1 MNKDNDRTGSNKKG
15 TNRKQVKEILKDVDS
30 YSVDELKE
38 LLGFLPND
46 NEYTVDDIGEMF
58 VILRSKYQK
67 LARNGFLD
75 KAEKR
80 ILETVDMNPDATPQ
94 INTDP
99 PKMQEW
105 WQNEVLEPSNPADK
119 IKITNRKNKIE
130 TYPDENGE
138 HQTMKQ
144 EQLGIY
150 NSYVV
155 QTAQDTL
162 NPTLKNTNVQHLVID
177 SQFRQNISPYTP
189 SSTGT
194 SSSTDFTLDLSDHI
208 KNALSLKLY
217 SYQIPYSWYTVDATL
232 GTSCFSVEY
241 KGSSYSIQLDDGN
254 YSRQQLIR
262 EIQIQL
268 DASLNLADSDISNNH
283 LDISYNP
290 VNGRSV
296 FYFAQ
301 QHTTTPP
308 LDVNIIFYNKDKYN
322 SCNGLCGNT
331 MKVNNNLGWLL
342 GYRTISDVDLTIVVD
357 ASYNYI
363 NTSIPPKIINGVWS
377 QSSIDVYGTKYLMVV
392 LDDFNQNHL
401 NSGLINIVDTDTTL
415 SVPDYFNESIPSV
428 CAPDPALNNTV
439 SPFYVQSLPR
449 SLTKVQI
456 DSINKRLDSMKNT
469 YKHRITGPTT
479 TDVFAVIPL
488 RKQGFE
494 AGDMIVD
501 LGSSLMINT
510 RTYFGPVNI
519 TRMRVTLQDDKGNVI
534 NMHGADWSIS
544 IIVETLY
551 QY

>member
-1 MNKDNDRTGSNKKG
+1 MNKEDDKNGSNKKG
-15 TNRKQVKEILKDVDS
+15 TNRKHVKEILKDVDS

-38 LLGFLPND
+38 LLGFSTED
-46 NEYTVDDIGEMF
+46 NEYTVDDVNQMF
-58 VILRSKYQK
+58 EILRSRYLK

-94 INTDP
+94 INADP
-99 PKMQEW
+99 PKMQDW
-105 WQNEVLEPSNPADK
+105 WQNENLEPSSPSQK
-119 IKITNRKNKIE
+119 IKLTNRKNTVQ
-130 TYPDENGE
+130 TYPDDNGNHE
-138 HQTMKQ
+138 TMKQ
-144 EQLGIY
+144 EQLGVI
-150 NSYVV
+150 NSYVLP
-155 QTAQDTL
+155 TAQDTL

-189 SSTGT
+189 NPTGT

-208 KNALSLKLY
+208 KNALSLKLF

-232 GTSCFSVEY
+232 GTSCFWIDYSNN
-241 KGSSYSIQLDDGN
+241 SYPIQIEDGN
-254 YSRQQLIR
+254 YSRPDLIAAIQNQLN
-262 EIQIQL
+262 
-268 DASLNLADSDISNNH
+268 ASFNTPSGISTS

-296 FYFAQ
+296 FYFASQ
-301 QHTTTPP
+301 NTTP
-308 LDVNIIFYNKDKYN
+308 LVANIIFYNKDRNN

-342 GYRTISDVDLTIVVD
+342 GYRSDNDINFEITVDSSLNYFNGSTIT
-357 ASYNYI
+357 
-363 NTSIPPKIINGVWS
+363 NGIWS
-377 QSSIDVYGTKYLMVV
+377 KSPIDVYGTKYLMIV

-401 NSGLINIVDTDTTL
+401 NSGLINIVDTDTSL
-415 SVPDYFNESIPSV
+415 SVPDYFNESIPHV

-439 SPFYVQSLPR
+439 SPFYVQSMPR

-456 DSINKRLDSMKNT
+456 DSINKRLDNMKNT
-469 YKHRITGPTT
+469 YKSRITGPTT

-488 RKQGFE
+488 KKQGFE
-494 AGDMIVD
+494 TGDMIVD
-501 LGSSLMINT
+501 FGNSLMINT

-519 TRMRVTLQDDKGNVI
+519 TRLRVTLQDDKGNII
-534 NMHGADWSIS
+534 NMHGADWSVS

>member
-1 MNKDNDRTGSNKKG
+1 MNKEGDKKG

-30 YSVDELKE
+30 YSIDELKE
-38 LLGFLPND
+38 LLGFSPDD
-46 NEYTVDDIGEMF
+46 NEYTVDDVNQMF
-58 VILRSKYQK
+58 EILRSKYQK
-67 LARNGFLD
+67 LAKNGFLD

-130 TYPDENGE
+130 TYPDESGDHE
-138 HQTMKQ
+138 TMKQ

-155 QTAQDTL
+155 ETAQDTL

-189 SSTGT
+189 NSTGT

-232 GTSCFSVEY
+232 GTSCFWVEY
-241 KGSSYSIQLDDGN
+241 SNNSYPIQIEDGN
-254 YSRQQLIR
+254 YSRDQLITA
-262 EIQIQL
+262 IQAQL
-268 DASLNLADSDISNNH
+268 DSSFNNPYSISPH

-296 FYFAQ
+296 FYFASQ
-301 QHTTTPP
+301 DPTP
-308 LDVNIIFYNKDKYN
+308 LVANIIFYNKDRNN

-342 GYRTISDVDLTIVVD
+342 GYRTNTDTELKIVVD
-357 ASYNYI
+357 SSLNYLDAS
-363 NTSIPPKIINGVWS
+363 SPPKIINGIRS

-415 SVPDYFNESIPSV
+415 GVPDYFNESIPSV

-439 SPFYVQSLPR
+439 SPFYVQSMPR
-449 SLTKVQI
+449 SLTKAQI
-456 DSINKRLDSMKNT
+456 DSINKRLDNMKNT

-488 RKQGFE
+488 KKQGFE
-494 AGDMIVD
+494 AGDMIVEF
-501 LGSSLMINT
+501 GSSLLINT

-519 TRMRVTLQDDKGNVI
+519 TRLRVTLQDDKGNVI
-534 NMHGADWSIS
+534 NMHGADWSVS

>member
-1 MNKDNDRTGSNKKG
+1 MNGDNDRTGSNKKG
-15 TNRKQVKEILKDVDS
+15 ANRKQVKEILKDVDS
-30 YSVDELKE
+30 YSIDELKE
-38 LLGFLPND
+38 LLGFSTES
-46 NEYTVDDIGEMF
+46 NEYTIDDVNQMF
-58 VILRSKYQK
+58 NILRSKYSK

-80 ILETVDMNPDATPQ
+80 ILDTVDMNPDATPQ
-94 INTDP
+94 INTEP
-99 PKMQEW
+99 PKLQEW
-105 WQNEVLEPSNPADK
+105 WQNEVLQPSNPTDK
-119 IKITNRKNKIE
+119 IKITDRKNKVQ

-138 HQTMKQ
+138 HQTMKR
-144 EQLGIY
+144 EQLGVY
-150 NSYVV
+150 NSFVLP
-155 QTAQDTL
+155 TAQDTL
-162 NPTLKNTNVQHLVID
+162 NPTLKNTNVQHMVID
-177 SQFRQNISPYTP
+177 SQFRQNIFPYTP
-189 SSTGT
+189 NPTGT

-232 GTSCFSVEY
+232 GTSCFWVEY
-241 KGSSYSIQLDDGN
+241 NNISYPIQIGDGN
-254 YSRQQLIR
+254 YSRPDLITA
-262 EIQIQL
+262 IQAQL
-268 DASLNLADSDISNNH
+268 DASLNAAMSPN

-296 FYFAQ
+296 FYFASLNS
-301 QHTTTPP
+301 TPFV
-308 LDVNIIFYNKDKYN
+308 VNIIFYNKDRNN

-342 GYRTISDVDLTIVVD
+342 GYRSDDDTIFEIVVD
-357 ASYNYI
+357 SSLNYLSGGTI
-363 NTSIPPKIINGVWS
+363 TNGVWS
-377 QSSIDVYGTKYLMVV
+377 KSPIDVYGTKYLMVV

-439 SPFYVQSLPR
+439 SPFYVQSMPR
-449 SLTKVQI
+449 SLTKAQI
-456 DSINKRLDSMKNT
+456 DSINKRLDNMKNT
-469 YKHRITGPTT
+469 YKHRISGPTT

-488 RKQGFE
+488 KKQGFE
-494 AGDMIVD
+494 TGDMIVD
-501 LGSSLMINT
+501 FGSSLMINT

-519 TRMRVTLQDDKGNVI
+519 TRLRVTLQDDKGNVI

>member
-1 MNKDNDRTGSNKKG
+1 MNKEGDKKG

-30 YSVDELKE
+30 YSIDELKE
-38 LLGFLPND
+38 LLGFSPND
-46 NEYTVDDIGEMF
+46 NEYTVDDVNQMF
-58 VILRSKYQK
+58 EILRSKYQK
-67 LARNGFLD
+67 LAKNGFLD

-105 WQNEVLEPSNPADK
+105 WQNEVLEPSNPTDK

-130 TYPDENGE
+130 TYPDENGDHE
-138 HQTMKQ
+138 TMKQ

-155 QTAQDTL
+155 ETAQDTL

-232 GTSCFSVEY
+232 GTSCFWVDYSNN
-241 KGSSYSIQLDDGN
+241 SYPIQIEDGN
-254 YSRQQLIR
+254 YSRDQLITA
-262 EIQIQL
+262 IQAQL
-268 DASLNLADSDISNNH
+268 DSSFNIPSSITPN

-290 VNGRSV
+290 VNGRCV
-296 FYFAQ
+296 FYFATQ
-301 QHTTTPP
+301 NTTPFV
-308 LDVNIIFYNKDKYN
+308 VNIIFYNKDRNN

-342 GYRTISDVDLTIVVD
+342 GYRTNTDTELKIVVD
-357 ASYNYI
+357 SSLNYLDAS
-363 NTSIPPKIINGVWS
+363 SPPKIINGIRS

-439 SPFYVQSLPR
+439 SPFYVQSMPR
-449 SLTKVQI
+449 SLTKAQI
-456 DSINKRLDSMKNT
+456 DSINKRLDNMKNT

-488 RKQGFE
+488 KKQGFE
-494 AGDMIVD
+494 AGDMIVEF
-501 LGSSLMINT
+501 GSSLLINT

-519 TRMRVTLQDDKGNVI
+519 TRLRVTLQDDKGNVI
-534 NMHGADWSIS
+534 NMHGADWSVS

>member
-1 MNKDNDRTGSNKKG
+1 MNKEDDKNGTNKKG
-15 TNRKQVKEILKDVDS
+15 TNRKHVKEILKDIDS
-30 YSVDELKE
+30 YSIDELKE
-38 LLGFLPND
+38 LLGFSTED
-46 NEYTVDDIGEMF
+46 NEYTVDDVNQMF
-58 VILRSKYQK
+58 AILRSRYLK

-94 INTDP
+94 INADP

-105 WQNEVLEPSNPADK
+105 WQNENLEPSSPSQK
-119 IKITNRKNKIE
+119 IKLTNRKNTVQ
-130 TYPDENGE
+130 TYPDDNGNHE
-138 HQTMKQ
+138 TMKQ
-144 EQLGIY
+144 EQLGVI
-150 NSYVV
+150 NSYVLP
-155 QTAQDTL
+155 TAQDTL

-189 SSTGT
+189 NPTGT

-208 KNALSLKLY
+208 KNALSLKLF

-232 GTSCFSVEY
+232 GTSCFWVDYSNN
-241 KGSSYSIQLDDGN
+241 SYPIQIEDGN
-254 YSRQQLIR
+254 YSREQLITA
-262 EIQIQL
+262 IQAQF
-268 DASLNLADSDISNNH
+268 DASLNVTMSPN

-290 VNGRSV
+290 VNGRCV
-296 FYFAQ
+296 FYFATQ
-301 QHTTTPP
+301 NTTPFV
-308 LDVNIIFYNKDKYN
+308 VNIIFYNKDRNN

-342 GYRTISDVDLTIVVD
+342 GYRTNTDTELKIVVD
-357 ASYNYI
+357 SSLNYLDAS
-363 NTSIPPKIINGVWS
+363 SPPKIINGIRS

-401 NSGLINIVDTDTTL
+401 NSGLINIVDTDTSL
-415 SVPDYFNESIPSV
+415 SVPDYFNESIPHV

-439 SPFYVQSLPR
+439 SPFYVQSMPR

-456 DSINKRLDSMKNT
+456 DSINKRLDNMKNT
-469 YKHRITGPTT
+469 YKNRITGPTT

-488 RKQGFE
+488 KKQGFE
-494 AGDMIVD
+494 TGDMIVD
-501 LGSSLMINT
+501 FGNSLMINT

-519 TRMRVTLQDDKGNVI
+519 TRLRVTLQDDKGNII
-534 NMHGADWSIS
+534 NMHGADWSVS

>member
-1 MNKDNDRTGSNKKG
+1 MNGDNDKTGSNKKG

-30 YSVDELKE
+30 YSIDELKE
-38 LLGFLPND
+38 LLGFSTES
-46 NEYTVDDIGEMF
+46 NEYTLDDVSQMF
-58 VILRSKYQK
+58 NILRSKYSK

-80 ILETVDMNPDATPQ
+80 ILDTVDMNPDATPQ

-105 WQNEVLEPSNPADK
+105 WQNEVLQPSNPTDK
-119 IKITNRKNKIE
+119 IKITDRKNKIQ
-130 TYPDENGE
+130 TYPDGNGE
-138 HQTMKQ
+138 HQTMKR
-144 EQLGIY
+144 EQLGVY
-150 NSYVV
+150 NSFVLP
-155 QTAQDTL
+155 TAQDTL
-162 NPTLKNTNVQHLVID
+162 NPTLKNTNVQHMVID
-177 SQFRQNISPYTP
+177 SQFRQNIFPYTP
-189 SSTGT
+189 NPTGT

-232 GTSCFSVEY
+232 GTSCFWVEY
-241 KGSSYSIQLDDGN
+241 NNQTYPIQIGDGN
-254 YSRQQLIR
+254 YSRPDLIAA
-262 EIQIQL
+262 IQAQL
-268 DASLNLADSDISNNH
+268 DASFNAPSSISPQK

-296 FYFAQ
+296 FYFASQ
-301 QHTTTPP
+301 NT
-308 LDVNIIFYNKDKYN
+308 DVVNIIFYNKDKYN

-342 GYRTISDVDLTIVVD
+342 GYRSDNDTNFEIIVDSSLNYLSGSTIT
-357 ASYNYI
+357 
-363 NTSIPPKIINGVWS
+363 NGVWS
-377 QSSIDVYGTKYLMVV
+377 SSPIDVYGTKYLMLVV
-392 LDDFNQNHL
+392 DDFNQNHL

-439 SPFYVQSLPR
+439 SPFYVQSMPR
-449 SLTKVQI
+449 SLTKAQI
-456 DSINKRLDSMKNT
+456 DSINKRLDNMKNT
-469 YKHRITGPTT
+469 YKHRISGPTT

-488 RKQGFE
+488 KKQGFE
-494 AGDMIVD
+494 TGDMIVD
-501 LGSSLMINT
+501 FGSSLMINT

-519 TRMRVTLQDDKGNVI
+519 TRLRVTLQDDKGNTL
-534 NMHGADWSIS
+534 NMHGADWSVS

>member
-1 MNKDNDRTGSNKKG
+1 MNGDNDRTGSNKKG

-30 YSVDELKE
+30 YSIDELKE
-38 LLGFLPND
+38 LLGFSTD
-46 NEYTVDDIGEMF
+46 SNEYTVDDVNQMF
-58 VILRSKYQK
+58 EILRSKYQK

-94 INTDP
+94 INRDP

-119 IKITNRKNKIE
+119 IKITNRKNKIQ
-130 TYPDENGE
+130 TYPDENGDHE
-138 HQTMKQ
+138 TMKR
-144 EQLGIY
+144 EQLGVY

-162 NPTLKNTNVQHLVID
+162 NPTLKNTNVQHMVID
-177 SQFRQNISPYTP
+177 SQFRQNIFPYTP
-189 SSTGT
+189 NPTGT

-232 GTSCFSVEY
+232 GTSCFWVEY
-241 KGSSYSIQLDDGN
+241 NNTSYPIQIGDGN
-254 YSRQQLIR
+254 YSRPDLITA
-262 EIQIQL
+262 IQAQL
-268 DASLNLADSDISNNH
+268 DASFNNPSSIPPH

-296 FYFAQ
+296 FYFASLDS
-301 QHTTTPP
+301 TPFV
-308 LDVNIIFYNKDKYN
+308 VNIIFYNKDRNN

-342 GYRTISDVDLTIVVD
+342 GYRSDNDTIFEIVVD
-357 ASYNYI
+357 SSLNYLSGTTI
-363 NTSIPPKIINGVWS
+363 TNGVWS
-377 QSSIDVYGTKYLMVV
+377 KSPIDVYGTKYLMVV

-439 SPFYVQSLPR
+439 SPFYVQSMPR
-449 SLTKVQI
+449 SLTKAQI
-456 DSINKRLDSMKNT
+456 DSINKRLDNMKNT
-469 YKHRITGPTT
+469 YKHRISGPTT

-488 RKQGFE
+488 KKQGFE
-494 AGDMIVD
+494 TGDMIVD
-501 LGSSLMINT
+501 FGSSLMINT

-519 TRMRVTLQDDKGNVI
+519 TRLRVTLQDDKGNII

>member
-30 YSVDELKE
+30 YSIDELKE
-38 LLGFLPND
+38 LLGFSPND
-46 NEYTVDDIGEMF
+46 NEYTVDDVNQMF
-58 VILRSKYQK
+58 EILRSKYQK
-67 LARNGFLD
+67 LAKNGFLD

-105 WQNEVLEPSNPADK
+105 WQNEVLESSNPADK

-130 TYPDENGE
+130 TYPDENGDHE
-138 HQTMKQ
+138 TMKQ

-155 QTAQDTL
+155 ETAQDTL

-232 GTSCFSVEY
+232 GTSCFWVDYSNN
-241 KGSSYSIQLDDGN
+241 SYPIQIEDGN
-254 YSRQQLIR
+254 YSRDQLITA
-262 EIQIQL
+262 IQAQL
-268 DASLNLADSDISNNH
+268 DSSFNIPHGISPH

-296 FYFAQ
+296 FYFASQ
-301 QHTTTPP
+301 DSTP
-308 LDVNIIFYNKDKYN
+308 LVANIIFYNKDRNN

-342 GYRTISDVDLTIVVD
+342 GYRTNTDTELKIVVD
-357 ASYNYI
+357 SSLNYLDAS
-363 NTSIPPKIINGVWS
+363 SPPKIINGIRS

-439 SPFYVQSLPR
+439 SPFYVQSMPR
-449 SLTKVQI
+449 SLTKAQI
-456 DSINKRLDSMKNT
+456 DSINKRLDNMKNT

-488 RKQGFE
+488 KKQGFE
-494 AGDMIVD
+494 AGDMIVEF
-501 LGSSLMINT
+501 GSSLLINT

-519 TRMRVTLQDDKGNVI
+519 TRLRVTLQDDKGNVI

>member
-1 MNKDNDRTGSNKKG
+1 MNKEDDKNGTNKKG
-15 TNRKQVKEILKDVDS
+15 TNRKHVKEILKDVDS

-38 LLGFLPND
+38 LLGFSTED
-46 NEYTVDDIGEMF
+46 NEYTVDDVNQMF
-58 VILRSKYQK
+58 AILRSRYLK

-94 INTDP
+94 INADP

-105 WQNEVLEPSNPADK
+105 WQNENLEPSSPSQK
-119 IKITNRKNKIE
+119 IKLTNRKNTVQ
-130 TYPDENGE
+130 TYPDDNGNHE
-138 HQTMKQ
+138 TMKQ
-144 EQLGIY
+144 EQLGVI
-150 NSYVV
+150 NSYVLP
-155 QTAQDTL
+155 TAQDTL

-189 SSTGT
+189 NPTGT

-208 KNALSLKLY
+208 KNALSLKLF

-232 GTSCFSVEY
+232 GTSCFWVDYSNN
-241 KGSSYSIQLDDGN
+241 SYPIQIEDGN
-254 YSRQQLIR
+254 YSRDQLITA
-262 EIQIQL
+262 IQAQL
-268 DASLNLADSDISNNH
+268 DASLNVTMSPK

-296 FYFAQ
+296 FYFAPQ
-301 QHTTTPP
+301 NTTPFV
-308 LDVNIIFYNKDKYN
+308 VNIIFYNKDRNN

-342 GYRTISDVDLTIVVD
+342 GYRSDNDTNFEIIVDSSL
-357 ASYNYI
+357 NYLD
-363 NTSIPPKIINGVWS
+363 TSSPPKIINGVWS
-377 QSSIDVYGTKYLMVV
+377 KSPIDVYGTKYLMIV

-401 NSGLINIVDTDTTL
+401 NSGLINIVDTDTSL
-415 SVPDYFNESIPSV
+415 SVPDYFNESIPHV

-439 SPFYVQSLPR
+439 SPFYVQSMPR

-456 DSINKRLDSMKNT
+456 DSINKRLDNMKNT
-469 YKHRITGPTT
+469 YKNRITGPTT

-488 RKQGFE
+488 KKQGFE
-494 AGDMIVD
+494 TGDMIVD
-501 LGSSLMINT
+501 FGNSLMINT

-519 TRMRVTLQDDKGNVI
+519 TRLRVTLQDDKGNII
-534 NMHGADWSIS
+534 NMHGADWSVS

>member
-1 MNKDNDRTGSNKKG
+1 MNKEDDKNGSNKKG
-15 TNRKQVKEILKDVDS
+15 TNRKHVKDILKDVDS

-38 LLGFLPND
+38 LLGFSTED
-46 NEYTVDDIGEMF
+46 NEYTVDDVNQMF
-58 VILRSKYQK
+58 EILRSRYLK

-94 INTDP
+94 INADP

-105 WQNEVLEPSNPADK
+105 WQNENLEPSSPSQK
-119 IKITNRKNKIE
+119 IKLTNRKNTVQ
-130 TYPDENGE
+130 TYPDDNGNHE
-138 HQTMKQ
+138 TMKQ
-144 EQLGIY
+144 EQLGVI
-150 NSYVV
+150 NSYVLP
-155 QTAQDTL
+155 TAQDTL

-189 SSTGT
+189 NPTGT

-208 KNALSLKLY
+208 KNALSLKLF

-232 GTSCFSVEY
+232 GTSCFWID
-241 KGSSYSIQLDDGN
+241 YSNNTLPIQIGDGN
-254 YSRQQLIR
+254 YSRPDLIAAIQNQLN
-262 EIQIQL
+262 
-268 DASLNLADSDISNNH
+268 ASFNTLSGISTS

-296 FYFAQ
+296 FYFASQ
-301 QHTTTPP
+301 NTTP
-308 LDVNIIFYNKDKYN
+308 LVANIIFYNKDRNN

-342 GYRTISDVDLTIVVD
+342 GYRSDNDINFEITVDSSLNYFNGSTIT
-357 ASYNYI
+357 
-363 NTSIPPKIINGVWS
+363 NGIWS
-377 QSSIDVYGTKYLMVV
+377 KSPIDVYGTKYLMIV

-401 NSGLINIVDTDTTL
+401 NSGLINIVDTDTSL
-415 SVPDYFNESIPSV
+415 SVPDYFNESIPHV

-439 SPFYVQSLPR
+439 SPFYVQSMPR

-456 DSINKRLDSMKNT
+456 DSINKRLDNMKNT
-469 YKHRITGPTT
+469 YKSRITGPTT

-488 RKQGFE
+488 KKQGFE
-494 AGDMIVD
+494 TGDMIVD
-501 LGSSLMINT
+501 FGNSLMINT

-519 TRMRVTLQDDKGNVI
+519 TRLRVTLQDDKGNII
-534 NMHGADWSIS
+534 NMHGADWSVS

>member
-1 MNKDNDRTGSNKKG
+1 MNGDNDRTGSNKKG

-30 YSVDELKE
+30 YSIDELKE
-38 LLGFLPND
+38 LLGFSTES
-46 NEYTVDDIGEMF
+46 NEYTIDDVNQMF
-58 VILRSKYQK
+58 EILRSKYQK
-67 LARNGFLD
+67 LAKNGFLD

-94 INTDP
+94 INRDP

-119 IKITNRKNKIE
+119 IKITNRKNKIQ

-138 HQTMKQ
+138 HQTMKR
-144 EQLGIY
+144 EQLGVY
-150 NSYVV
+150 NSFVLP
-155 QTAQDTL
+155 TAQDTL
-162 NPTLKNTNVQHLVID
+162 NPTLKNTNVQHMVID
-177 SQFRQNISPYTP
+177 SQFRQNIFPYTP
-189 SSTGT
+189 NPTGT

-232 GTSCFSVEY
+232 GTSCFWVEY
-241 KGSSYSIQLDDGN
+241 NNTSYPIQIGDGN
-254 YSRQQLIR
+254 YSRPDLITA
-262 EIQIQL
+262 IQAQL
-268 DASLNLADSDISNNH
+268 DISFNNPSSISPH

-296 FYFAQ
+296 FYFASLDS
-301 QHTTTPP
+301 TPFV
-308 LDVNIIFYNKDKYN
+308 VNIIFYNKDRNN

-342 GYRTISDVDLTIVVD
+342 GYRSDDDTIFEIVVD
-357 ASYNYI
+357 SSLNYLSGGTI
-363 NTSIPPKIINGVWS
+363 TNGVWS
-377 QSSIDVYGTKYLMVV
+377 KSPIDVYGTKYLMVV

-439 SPFYVQSLPR
+439 SPFYVQSMPR
-449 SLTKVQI
+449 SLTKAQI
-456 DSINKRLDSMKNT
+456 DSINKRLDNMKNT
-469 YKHRITGPTT
+469 YKHRISGPTT

-488 RKQGFE
+488 KKQGFE
-494 AGDMIVD
+494 TGDMIVD
-501 LGSSLMINT
+501 FGSSLMINT

-519 TRMRVTLQDDKGNVI
+519 TRLRVTLQDDKGNVI

>member
-1 MNKDNDRTGSNKKG
+1 MNGDNDRTGSNKKG

-30 YSVDELKE
+30 YSIDELKE
-38 LLGFLPND
+38 LLGFSTD
-46 NEYTVDDIGEMF
+46 SNEYTIDDVNQMF
-58 VILRSKYQK
+58 EILRSKYQK

-94 INTDP
+94 INRDP

-119 IKITNRKNKIE
+119 IKITNRKNKIQ
-130 TYPDENGE
+130 TYPDENGDHE
-138 HQTMKQ
+138 TMKR
-144 EQLGIY
+144 EQLGVY

-162 NPTLKNTNVQHLVID
+162 NPTLKNTNVQHMVID
-177 SQFRQNISPYTP
+177 SQFRQNIFPYTP
-189 SSTGT
+189 NPTGT

-232 GTSCFSVEY
+232 GTSCFWVEY
-241 KGSSYSIQLDDGN
+241 NNTSYPIQIGDGN
-254 YSRQQLIR
+254 YSRPDLITA
-262 EIQIQL
+262 IQAQL
-268 DASLNLADSDISNNH
+268 DASLNVTMSPH

-296 FYFAQ
+296 FYFASQ
-301 QHTTTPP
+301 GTSPTIPV
-308 LDVNIIFYNKDKYN
+308 VNIIFYNKDRNN

-342 GYRTISDVDLTIVVD
+342 GYRSDNDTIFEIVVD
-357 ASYNYI
+357 SSLNYLSGTTI
-363 NTSIPPKIINGVWS
+363 TNGVWS
-377 QSSIDVYGTKYLMVV
+377 KSPIDVYGTKYLMVV

-439 SPFYVQSLPR
+439 SPFYVQSMPR
-449 SLTKVQI
+449 SLTKAQI
-456 DSINKRLDSMKNT
+456 DSINKRLDNMKNT
-469 YKHRITGPTT
+469 YKHRISGPTT

-488 RKQGFE
+488 KKQGFE
-494 AGDMIVD
+494 TGDMIVD
-501 LGSSLMINT
+501 FGSSLMINT

-519 TRMRVTLQDDKGNVI
+519 TRLRVTLQDDKGNVI

>member
-1 MNKDNDRTGSNKKG
+1 MNKEDDKNGTNKKG
-15 TNRKQVKEILKDVDS
+15 TNRKHVKEILKDVDS

-38 LLGFLPND
+38 LLGFSTED
-46 NEYTVDDIGEMF
+46 NEYTVDDVNQMF
-58 VILRSKYQK
+58 AILRSRYLK

-94 INTDP
+94 INADP

-105 WQNEVLEPSNPADK
+105 WQNENLEP
-119 IKITNRKNKIE
+119 
-130 TYPDENGE
+130 TYPDDNGNHE
-138 HQTMKQ
+138 TMKQ
-144 EQLGIY
+144 EQLGVI
-150 NSYVV
+150 NSYVLP
-155 QTAQDTL
+155 TAQDTL

-189 SSTGT
+189 NPTGT

-208 KNALSLKLY
+208 KNALSLKLF

-232 GTSCFSVEY
+232 GTSCFWVDYSNN
-241 KGSSYSIQLDDGN
+241 SYPIQIEDGN
-254 YSRQQLIR
+254 YSREQLITA
-262 EIQIQL
+262 IQAQF
-268 DASLNLADSDISNNH
+268 DASLNVTMSPN

-290 VNGRSV
+290 VNGRCV
-296 FYFAQ
+296 FYFATQ
-301 QHTTTPP
+301 NTTPFV
-308 LDVNIIFYNKDKYN
+308 VNIIFYNKDRNN

-342 GYRTISDVDLTIVVD
+342 GYRSDNDTNFEIIVDSSL
-357 ASYNYI
+357 NYLD
-363 NTSIPPKIINGVWS
+363 TSSTPKIINGVWS
-377 QSSIDVYGTKYLMVV
+377 KSPIDVYGTKYLMIV

-401 NSGLINIVDTDTTL
+401 NSGLINIVDTDTSL
-415 SVPDYFNESIPSV
+415 SVPDYFNESIPHV

-439 SPFYVQSLPR
+439 SPFYVQSMPR

-456 DSINKRLDSMKNT
+456 DSINKRLDNMKNT
-469 YKHRITGPTT
+469 YKNRITGPTT

-488 RKQGFE
+488 KKQGFE
-494 AGDMIVD
+494 TGDMIVD
-501 LGSSLMINT
+501 FGNSLMINT

-519 TRMRVTLQDDKGNVI
+519 TRLRVTLQDDKGNII
-534 NMHGADWSIS
+534 NMHGADWSVS

>member
-1 MNKDNDRTGSNKKG
+1 MNGDNDRTGSNKKG

-30 YSVDELKE
+30 YSIDELKE
-38 LLGFLPND
+38 LLGFSTES
-46 NEYTVDDIGEMF
+46 NEYTIDDVNQMF
-58 VILRSKYQK
+58 NILRSKYSK

-80 ILETVDMNPDATPQ
+80 ILDTVDMNPDATPQ
-94 INTDP
+94 INTEP
-99 PKMQEW
+99 PKLQEW
-105 WQNEVLEPSNPADK
+105 WQNEVLQPSNPTDK
-119 IKITNRKNKIE
+119 IKITDRKNKVQ

-138 HQTMKQ
+138 HQTMKR
-144 EQLGIY
+144 EQLGVY
-150 NSYVV
+150 NSFVLP
-155 QTAQDTL
+155 TAQDTL
-162 NPTLKNTNVQHLVID
+162 NPTLKNTNVQHMVID
-177 SQFRQNISPYTP
+177 SQFRQNIFPYTP
-189 SSTGT
+189 NPTGT

-232 GTSCFSVEY
+232 GTSCFWVEY
-241 KGSSYSIQLDDGN
+241 NNISYPIQIGDGN
-254 YSRQQLIR
+254 YSRPDLITA
-262 EIQIQL
+262 IQGQL
-268 DASLNLADSDISNNH
+268 DASFNTPSSITTH

-296 FYFAQ
+296 FYFASQ
-301 QHTTTPP
+301 DTTP
-308 LDVNIIFYNKDKYN
+308 LVANIIFYNKDRNN

-342 GYRTISDVDLTIVVD
+342 GYRSDNDTIFEIVVD
-357 ASYNYI
+357 SSLNYLSGSTI
-363 NTSIPPKIINGVWS
+363 TNGVWS
-377 QSSIDVYGTKYLMVV
+377 KSPIDVYGTKYLMVV

-439 SPFYVQSLPR
+439 SPFYVQSMPR
-449 SLTKVQI
+449 SLTKAQI
-456 DSINKRLDSMKNT
+456 DSINKRLDNMKNT
-469 YKHRITGPTT
+469 YKHRISGPTT

-488 RKQGFE
+488 KKQGFE
-494 AGDMIVD
+494 TGDMIVD
-501 LGSSLMINT
+501 FGSSLMINT

-519 TRMRVTLQDDKGNVI
+519 TRLRVTLQDDKGNVI

>member
-1 MNKDNDRTGSNKKG
+1 MNGDNDRTGSNKKG

-30 YSVDELKE
+30 YSIDELKE
-38 LLGFLPND
+38 LLGFSTD
-46 NEYTVDDIGEMF
+46 SNEYTVDDVNQMF
-58 VILRSKYQK
+58 EILRSKYQK
-67 LARNGFLD
+67 LAKNGFLD

-94 INTDP
+94 INRDP

-119 IKITNRKNKIE
+119 IKITNRKNKIQ
-130 TYPDENGE
+130 TYPDENGDHE
-138 HQTMKQ
+138 TMKQ
-144 EQLGIY
+144 EQLGVY

-162 NPTLKNTNVQHLVID
+162 NPTLKNTNVQHMVID
-177 SQFRQNISPYTP
+177 SQFRQNIFPYTP
-189 SSTGT
+189 NPTGT

-232 GTSCFSVEY
+232 GTSCFWVEY
-241 KGSSYSIQLDDGN
+241 NNTSYPIQIGDGN
-254 YSRQQLIR
+254 YSRPDLITA
-262 EIQIQL
+262 IQAQL
-268 DASLNLADSDISNNH
+268 DASFNNPSSIPPH

-296 FYFAQ
+296 FYFASLDS
-301 QHTTTPP
+301 TPFV
-308 LDVNIIFYNKDKYN
+308 VNIIFYNKDRNN

-342 GYRTISDVDLTIVVD
+342 GYRSDNDTIFEIVVD
-357 ASYNYI
+357 SSLNYLSGTTI
-363 NTSIPPKIINGVWS
+363 TNGVWS
-377 QSSIDVYGTKYLMVV
+377 KSPIDVYGTKYLMVV

-439 SPFYVQSLPR
+439 SPFYVQSMPR
-449 SLTKVQI
+449 SLTKAQI
-456 DSINKRLDSMKNT
+456 DSINKRLDNMKNT
-469 YKHRITGPTT
+469 YKHRISGPTT

-488 RKQGFE
+488 KKQGFE
-494 AGDMIVD
+494 TGDMIVD
-501 LGSSLMINT
+501 FGSSLMINT

-519 TRMRVTLQDDKGNVI
+519 TRLRVTLQDDKGNVI

>member
-1 MNKDNDRTGSNKKG
+1 MNKEDDKNGTNKKG
-15 TNRKQVKEILKDVDS
+15 TNRKHVKEILKDVDS
-30 YSVDELKE
+30 YSIDELKE
-38 LLGFLPND
+38 LLGFSTED
-46 NEYTVDDIGEMF
+46 NEYTVDDVNQMF
-58 VILRSKYQK
+58 EILRSRYLK

-105 WQNEVLEPSNPADK
+105 WQNENLEPSSPSQK
-119 IKITNRKNKIE
+119 IKLTNRKNTVQ
-130 TYPDENGE
+130 TYPDDNGNHE
-138 HQTMKQ
+138 TMKQ
-144 EQLGIY
+144 EQLGVI
-150 NSYVV
+150 NSYVLP
-155 QTAQDTL
+155 TAQDTL

-189 SSTGT
+189 NPTGT

-208 KNALSLKLY
+208 KNALSLKLF

-232 GTSCFSVEY
+232 GTSCFWVDYSNN
-241 KGSSYSIQLDDGN
+241 SYPIQIEDGN
-254 YSRQQLIR
+254 YSRDQLIIA
-262 EIQIQL
+262 IQAQF
-268 DASLNLADSDISNNH
+268 DASLNAAMSPN

-290 VNGRSV
+290 VNGRCV
-296 FYFAQ
+296 FYFATQ
-301 QHTTTPP
+301 DATPFV
-308 LDVNIIFYNKDKYN
+308 VNIIFYNKDRNN

-342 GYRTISDVDLTIVVD
+342 GYRTNTDTELKIVVD
-357 ASYNYI
+357 SSLNYLDAS
-363 NTSIPPKIINGVWS
+363 SPPKIINGIRS

-439 SPFYVQSLPR
+439 SPFYVQSMPR
-449 SLTKVQI
+449 SLTKAQI
-456 DSINKRLDSMKNT
+456 DSINKRLDNMKNT

-488 RKQGFE
+488 KKQGFE
-494 AGDMIVD
+494 AGDMIVEF
-501 LGSSLMINT
+501 GSSLLINT

-519 TRMRVTLQDDKGNVI
+519 TRLRVTLQDDKGNVI
-534 NMHGADWSIS
+534 NMHGADWSVS

>member
-1 MNKDNDRTGSNKKG
+1 MNKEGDKKG

-30 YSVDELKE
+30 YSIDELKE
-38 LLGFLPND
+38 LLGFSPND
-46 NEYTVDDIGEMF
+46 NEYTVDDVNQMF
-58 VILRSKYQK
+58 EILRSKYQK
-67 LARNGFLD
+67 LAKNGFLD

-105 WQNEVLEPSNPADK
+105 WQNEVLEPSNPTDK

-130 TYPDENGE
+130 TYPDENGDHE
-138 HQTMKQ
+138 TMKQ

-155 QTAQDTL
+155 ETAQDTL

-189 SSTGT
+189 NSTGT

-232 GTSCFSVEY
+232 GTSCFWVDYSNN
-241 KGSSYSIQLDDGN
+241 SYPIQIEDGN
-254 YSRQQLIR
+254 YSRDQLITA
-262 EIQIQL
+262 IQAQL
-268 DASLNLADSDISNNH
+268 DSSFNTPSGISPH

-296 FYFAQ
+296 FYFASQ
-301 QHTTTPP
+301 DPTP
-308 LDVNIIFYNKDKYN
+308 LVANIIFYNKDRNN

-342 GYRTISDVDLTIVVD
+342 GYRTNTDTELKIVVD
-357 ASYNYI
+357 SSLNYLDAS
-363 NTSIPPKIINGVWS
+363 SPPKIINGIRS

-439 SPFYVQSLPR
+439 SPFYVQSMPR
-449 SLTKVQI
+449 SLTKAQI
-456 DSINKRLDSMKNT
+456 DSINKRLDNMKNT

-488 RKQGFE
+488 KKQGFE
-494 AGDMIVD
+494 AGDMIVEF
-501 LGSSLMINT
+501 GSSLLINT

-519 TRMRVTLQDDKGNVI
+519 TRLRVTLQDDKGNVI
-534 NMHGADWSIS
+534 NMHGADWSVS

>member
-1 MNKDNDRTGSNKKG
+1 MNGDNDRTGSNKKG

-30 YSVDELKE
+30 YSIDELKE
-38 LLGFLPND
+38 LLGFSTES
-46 NEYTVDDIGEMF
+46 NEYTIDDVNQMF
-58 VILRSKYQK
+58 NILRSKYSK

-80 ILETVDMNPDATPQ
+80 ILDTVDMNPDATPQ
-94 INTDP
+94 INTEP
-99 PKMQEW
+99 PKLQEW
-105 WQNEVLEPSNPADK
+105 WQNEVLQPSNPTDK
-119 IKITNRKNKIE
+119 IKITDRKNKVQ

-138 HQTMKQ
+138 HQTMKR
-144 EQLGIY
+144 EQLGVY
-150 NSYVV
+150 NSFVLP
-155 QTAQDTL
+155 TAQDTL
-162 NPTLKNTNVQHLVID
+162 NPTLKNTNVQHMVID
-177 SQFRQNISPYTP
+177 SQFRQNIFPYTP
-189 SSTGT
+189 NPTGT

-232 GTSCFSVEY
+232 GTSCFWVEY
-241 KGSSYSIQLDDGN
+241 NNTSYPIQIGDGN
-254 YSRQQLIR
+254 YSRPDLITA
-262 EIQIQL
+262 IQAQL
-268 DASLNLADSDISNNH
+268 DISFNNPSGITPH

-296 FYFAQ
+296 FYFAPQ
-301 QHTTTPP
+301 DTTPFV
-308 LDVNIIFYNKDKYN
+308 VNIIFYNKDRNN

-342 GYRTISDVDLTIVVD
+342 GYRSDNDTIFEIVVD
-357 ASYNYI
+357 SSLNYLSGGTI
-363 NTSIPPKIINGVWS
+363 TNGVWS
-377 QSSIDVYGTKYLMVV
+377 KSPIDVYGTKYLMVV

-439 SPFYVQSLPR
+439 SPFYVQSMPR
-449 SLTKVQI
+449 SLTKAQI
-456 DSINKRLDSMKNT
+456 DSINKRLDNMKNT
-469 YKHRITGPTT
+469 YKHRISGPTT

-488 RKQGFE
+488 KKQGFE
-494 AGDMIVD
+494 TGDMIVD
-501 LGSSLMINT
+501 FGSSLMINT

-519 TRMRVTLQDDKGNVI
+519 TRLRVTLQDDKGNVI